1 MWLYIYK
8 FRVKYSFVFFS
19 SHLYLLRYIYGVN
32 GEESLSKSLVF
43 AKCEKGREWDAF
55 FFQKWL
61 SSIKN
66 LFLMHLYSGSYLPD
80 TCKYFVLNINIK
92 Y

>member
-19 SHLYLLRYIYGVN
+19 SHFYLLRYIYGVN
-32 GEESLSKSLVF
+32 GDESLSKSLVF

-55 FFQKWL
+55 FFPEMVEQYKKFISHAL
-61 SSIKN
+61 I
-66 LFLMHLYSGSYLPD
+66 
-80 TCKYFVLNINIK
+80 
-92 Y
+92 